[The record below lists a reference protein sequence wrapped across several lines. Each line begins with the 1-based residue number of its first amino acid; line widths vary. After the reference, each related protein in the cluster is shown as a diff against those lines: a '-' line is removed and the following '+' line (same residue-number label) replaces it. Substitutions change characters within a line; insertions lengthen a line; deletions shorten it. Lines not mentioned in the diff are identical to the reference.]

1 MGDAKLGSDR
11 PCSGLSHVNAAAGMH
26 LGIGSVIACSENQTD
41 IIACETAKTLPGLF
55 RERVVRSPDSIAY
68 REWDSASGRWCDFSW
83 RDMAGLVARYQ
94 AALGKARLGSGD
106 RVAIQ
111 LPNGIDWVAFDIA
124 AMAAGLITVP
134 LYTYDS
140 VANTA
145 HILANS
151 GARLILVDTWERW
164 GALATLC
171 SHFPAVEQV
180 WVRGSDA
187 ASVSAR
193 SGPPAVTSLAAALP
207 TIADALC
214 NQELDPHATAT
225 LIYTSGTTGLP
236 KGVVLS
242 HFAILWN
249 CEAATKFIPP
259 LRSDVFLSFLPLAHA
274 FERTL
279 GYYLPMM
286 GGATVAYARSVETLR
301 EDLLAIRPTVF
312 LAVPRIYER
321 VHETIRRQAELHP
334 IKGALV
340 RRTAEIGWQLYEA
353 KRSGG
358 RAPGFAWR
366 FFWPLL
372 DKLVARRVL
381 GAFGGRLRVAVSG
394 GASLPADIARFLRG
408 LGLPLVEGYGLTEA
422 APVVTATTLDDSV
435 PGSVGLP
442 LDGLDIKLGE
452 DNELLVRSPSTMKGY
467 WQDPAATARATDANG
482 WLRTGDVAEIR
493 DGRIFISGRLG
504 DRLALSTGEKVMAST
519 IEAAI
524 KQDPLFEQVCV
535 VGDGR
540 PCLTAV
546 ISLNVPSWNFLA
558 SKSGLDGLVPNS
570 TDAVNMV
577 LRRIG
582 DLLSDQ
588 PAYAQVRGV
597 HLVLESWT
605 IQQGLLTPTLKVKR
619 RAVEEKYREEIDL
632 LYAQRGSGAPDHG
645 LRLHGGRERA
655 SRRRSVTNR

>member
-1 MGDAKLGSDR
+1 MRRA
-11 PCSGLSHVNAAAGMH
+11 
-26 LGIGSVIACSENQTD
+26 
-41 IIACETAKTLPGLF
+41 
-55 RERVVRSPDSIAY
+55 
-68 REWDSASGRWCDFSW
+68 
-83 RDMAGLVARYQ
+83 
-94 AALGKARLGSGD
+94 
-106 RVAIQ
+106 
-111 LPNGIDWVAFDIA
+111 
-124 AMAAGLITVP
+124 
-134 LYTYDS
+134 
-140 VANTA
+140 
-145 HILANS
+145 
-151 GARLILVDTWERW
+151 
-164 GALATLC
+164 
-171 SHFPAVEQV
+171 
-180 WVRGSDA
+180 
-187 ASVSAR
+187 
-193 SGPPAVTSLAAALP
+193 
-207 TIADALC
+207 

-236 KGVVLS
+236 KGVMLT

-249 CEAATKFIPP
+249 CEAASKFIPP
-259 LRSDVFLSFLPLAHA
+259 FRSDVFLSFLPLAHA

-321 VHETIRRQAELHP
+321 VHEAIRREAQRHP

-340 RRTAEIGWQLYEA
+340 RRTAEIGWQLHEA
-353 KRSGG
+353 KQRRGPP
-358 RAPGFAWR
+358 PGFAWR
-366 FFWPLL
+366 LLWPLL
-372 DKLVARRVL
+372 DRLVARRVL

-394 GASLPADIARFLRG
+394 GASLPADIARFLMG

-422 APVVTATTLDDSV
+422 APVVTATTLDDSL

-452 DNELLVRSPSTMKGY
+452 HNELLVRSPSTMKGY
-467 WQDPAATARATDANG
+467 WQDPAATARAIDANG

-493 DGRIFISGRLG
+493 DGRVYISGRLG
-504 DRLALSTGEKVMAST
+504 ERLALSTGEKVMAST

-535 VGDGR
+535 LGDGR
-540 PCLTAV
+540 PCLTAA
-546 ISLNVPSWNFLA
+546 ISLNVQAWNSFA
-558 SKSGLDGLVPNS
+558 SKFGLDPQVPNS
-570 TDAVNMV
+570 RDAVNMV

-597 HLVLESWT
+597 HLVLEPWT

-632 LYAQRGSGAPDHG
+632 LYADLKEA
-645 LRLHGGRERA
+645 RERPNEARDCMAHVKVPRGAA
-655 SRRRSVTNR
+655 SRSIDSER

>member
-1 MGDAKLGSDR
+1 MSVLKMTTRPDR
-11 PCSGLSHVNAAAGMH
+11 L
-26 LGIGSVIACSENQTD
+26 TD
-41 IIACETAKTLPGLF
+41 IVAPATAETLPGLF
-55 RERVVRSPDSIAY
+55 RERVARSPDSIAY
-68 REWDSASGRWCDFSW
+68 REWDGVSGRWCDFSW
-83 RDMAGLVARYQ
+83 RHMSGLVARYQ
-94 AALGKARLGSGD
+94 TALGKAGLSEGD
-106 RVAIQ
+106 RVAVQ

-124 AMAAGLITVP
+124 AMAVGLITVP

-145 HILANS
+145 YILGNS
-151 GARLILVDTWERW
+151 GAKLILVDTWEQW

-171 SHFPAVEQV
+171 SQFPAVEHV
-180 WVRGSDA
+180 WVRESNA
-187 ASVSAR
+187 ARLSAS
-193 SGPPAVTSLAAALP
+193 SGVPAVASLAGALP
-207 TIADALC
+207 TIADAPHEQ
-214 NQELDPHATAT
+214 NLDPHATAT

-236 KGVVLS
+236 KGVMLT

-249 CEAATKFIPP
+249 CQAATKFIPP
-259 LRSDVFLSFLPLAHA
+259 FRSDVFLSFLPLAHS

-321 VHETIRRQAELHP
+321 VYEAIRHQAELHP

-353 KRSGG
+353 KRG
-358 RAPGFAWR
+358 RGRSPGLAR
-366 FFWPLL
+366 RLVWPLL
-372 DKLVARRVL
+372 DMLVARRVL
-381 GAFGGRLRVAVSG
+381 GAFGGRMRVAVSG

-422 APVVTATTLDDSV
+422 APVVTATTLDDSL

-442 LDGLDIKLGE
+442 LNGLDIKLGE
-452 DNELLVRSPSTMKGY
+452 RNELLIRSPSAMKGY
-467 WQDPAATARATDANG
+467 WEDPAATARATDANG

-493 DGRIFISGRLG
+493 DGRVYISGRLG
-504 DRLALSTGEKVMAST
+504 ERLALSTGEKVMAST

-535 VGDGR
+535 IGDRR
-540 PCLTAV
+540 PCLAAA
-546 ISLNVPSWNFLA
+546 ISLNVQGWDSLA
-558 SKSGLDGLVPNS
+558 SRFGLDSRVPNS
-570 TDAVNMV
+570 RDAVKIV

-582 DLLSDQ
+582 ELLANL
-588 PAYAQVRGV
+588 PGYAQVRGI
-597 HLVLESWT
+597 HLVLEPWT
-605 IQQGLLTPTLKVKR
+605 IRQGLLTPTLKVKR
-619 RAVEEKYREEIDL
+619 AAVEEMYRKEIEL
-632 LYAQRGSGAPDHG
+632 LYADLKAARERPNETGDCVAHAQMPRGIAPD
-645 LRLHGGRERA
+645 RSKA
-655 SRRRSVTNR
+655 SDR